1 MSDIVEPAE
10 HAEDRNTD
18 PVTTVGTPRRRLKV
32 RWWIVIGVAAAFLA
46 FGIFQG
52 LSSSPDARANQLSGP
67 SGARAINFSLPS
79 VTNSHRVLSLKS
91 FRGRSLVINFW
102 ASWCVPCRTEMPLLE
117 KAYRAEGGNVAFVG
131 IDTNDTPA
139 AARAFL
145 AKVHVTYPVASDTNG
160 SLALKYGLFGLP
172 TTIFISA
179 TGKVLGR
186 HIGQFYANT
195 LSAALRQAFG
205 K

>member
-1 MSDIVEPAE
+1 MSNTVEPTE
-10 HAEDRNTD
+10 HPVVDSAEDVA
-18 PVTTVGTPRRRLKV
+18 PTTRPKRWLTKPRYA
-32 RWWIVIGVAAAFLA
+32 VIGLVVVLVAFA
-46 FGIFQG
+46 IYQG
-52 LSSSPDARANQLSGP
+52 VSSSPNAASNVLTGR
-67 SGARAINFSLPS
+67 SGAPAINFSLPS
-79 VTNSHRVLSLKS
+79 VTTSHRVLSLS
-91 FRGRSLVINFW
+91 TFRGHPLVINFW

-117 KAYRAEGGNVAFVG
+117 KAYRSEGGKVSFIG

-145 AKVHVTYPVASDTNG
+145 AKVHVSYPTASDTKGN
-160 SLALKYGLFGLP
+160 LAAKYGLFGLP

-179 TGKVLGR
+179 NGKVLGR

-195 LSAALRQAFG
+195 LSAALSQAFG

>member
-1 MSDIVEPAE
+1 MSNTVEPNERLGDVTVEPVASAE
-10 HAEDRNTD
+10 S
-18 PVTTVGTPRRRLKV
+18 PRRRFKR
-32 RWWIVIGVAAAFLA
+32 RWLAVIGLVAALVGFAV
-46 FGIFQG
+46 FQG
-52 LSSSPDARANQLSGP
+52 ISSSPNAESNQLTGP
-67 SGARAINFSLPS
+67 SGAPAFNFSLPS
-79 VTNSHRVLSLKS
+79 VTTGQRALTLST

-117 KAYRAEGGNVAFVG
+117 KAYKAEGGKVAFVG

-145 AKVHVTYPVASDTNG
+145 AKVHVSYPTASDTNG
-160 SLALKYGLFGLP
+160 SLAAKYGLFGLP
-172 TTIFISA
+172 TTVFISA
-179 TGKVLGR
+179 SGKVLGR

-195 LSAALRQAFG
+195 LSAALHQAFG